1 MTLSVYIIDD
11 EAPARRELRYLLEQ
25 IEGVSILGECSTSS
39 QGLKGIREMRPSLV
53 FLDIQMPGLSG
64 IELAQVIAE
73 LPAAPLIV
81 FATAY
86 QEFAVEAF
94 NVDAVDY
101 VLKPFTM
108 ERVAHSIH
116 KAEKTLRGRVADSSR
131 AGGGMQDGP
140 ASVDKPASK
149 RVLVYKRGK
158 TLPIAPESILF
169 ISRTER
175 ETLVHTTDET
185 FTSRNS
191 LTSLEEILEPFSFVR
206 VHRNTLVNLNGIIEI
221 IPWFS
226 GSCKLVMNDTS
237 RSEVLVSRYNA
248 KDLKQRLILGK

>member
-1 MTLSVYIIDD
+1 MNVSVFIIDD

-25 IEGVSILGECSTSS
+25 IEGVSILGESSTPS
-39 QGLKGIREMRPSLV
+39 QGLKGIREMCPNLV
-53 FLDIQMPGLSG
+53 FMDIQMPGLSG
-64 IELAQVIAE
+64 IELSQVVAE
-73 LPAAPLIV
+73 LPCAPLIV

-94 NVDAVDY
+94 NLDAVDY

-116 KAEKTLRGRVADSSR
+116 KAEKILCARIPKGAL
-131 AGGGMQDGP
+131 ACGGLQDGP
-140 ASVDKPASK
+140 AAVDKPASK

-158 TLPIAPESILF
+158 TLPITPESILF

-175 ETLVHTTDET
+175 ETLVHTASET
-185 FTSRNS
+185 FTSRSS

-226 GSCKLVMNDTS
+226 GSCKLVMNDAGH
-237 RSEVLVSRYNA
+237 SEVLVSRYNA